1 MKATT
6 VKNKLGN
13 FVSVENLTSSNGN
26 DVPNQ
31 FNLRF
36 ENGKVFQSYNSLI
49 AIKIDGKVYLGK
61 DWNYSK
67 TTMKYLN
74 WWLGGYSKKE
84 IEKGIKEGEFI
95 LLKD

>member
-1 MKATT
+1 MKAS
-6 VKNKLGN
+6 VIKKKLGN
-13 FVSVENLTSSNGN
+13 FVSIENLTSSNGN

-31 FNLRF
+31 FQIRF
-36 ENGKVFQSYNSLI
+36 ENGRAFQSYNSLI
-49 AIKIDGKVYLGK
+49 AIKSNGVIYLGS
-61 DWNYSK
+61 DWDYSR

-84 IEKGIKEGEFI
+84 IEKGIKEGTFI

>member
-6 VKNKLGN
+6 VKKKLGT
-13 FVSVENLTSSNGN
+13 FVRVDNLTSINGN
-26 DVPNQ
+26 VVSNQ
-31 FNLRF
+31 FQLEF
-36 ENGKVFQSYNSLI
+36 ENGRVFQSYDSLI
-49 AIKIDGKVYLGK
+49 AIKIDGKIYLCEYW
-61 DWNYSK
+61 DYSR

-95 LLKD
+95 LLEN